1 MEIKLVGAENIT
13 DAQANS
19 DAQGRRSKAGSNF
32 EEEVFNY
39 LNSELGDNPKIR
51 LLRPRTQVYL
61 PGSKRKCPFCC
72 MQINTPFGDVIG
84 DTDIVVFHVK
94 RNTPLIIVSC
104 KTSLRE
110 RLASSLYNLHLYRK
124 KYPDIKLFF
133 VTKDNDLEFGK
144 EKRPNKNRILAIS
157 EGIFCYSQN
166 PKTDFGGCI
175 HPFEYMIIDIKRM
188 AGIEQ
193 KTRIRQKRKIN
204 NKNLLSQNKT
214 DA

>member
-1 MEIKLVGAENIT
+1 MANLQDGAEK
-13 DAQANS
+13 NS
-19 DAQGRRSKAGSNF
+19 DAQGRRSKAGNKF
-32 EEEVFNY
+32 ELEVYEY
-39 LNSELGDNPKIR
+39 LNKELGDHPKIR

-61 PGSKRKCPFCC
+61 PGSRRKCPFCC
-72 MQINTPFGDVIG
+72 MQINTSFGDIIG
-84 DTDIVVFHVK
+84 DTDIVVYHVK

-104 KTSLRE
+104 KTSIRE

-144 EKRPNKNRILAIS
+144 EKKPNKNRILAIS

-175 HPFEYMIIDIKRM
+175 HPYENMIVDIKRM

-193 KTRIRQKRKIN
+193 KKKIR
-204 NKNLLSQNKT
+204 KT
-214 DA
+214 NPASHETSVSRTQTNA

>member
-1 MEIKLVGAENIT
+1 MLKVQNGTEK
-13 DAQANS
+13 NS
-19 DAQGRRSKAGSNF
+19 DAQGRRSKAGNKF
-32 EEEVFNY
+32 ELDVYEY
-39 LNSELGDNPKIR
+39 LIRELGDHPKIR

-84 DTDIVVFHVK
+84 DTDIVVYHVK

-133 VTKDNDLEFGK
+133 VTKDNDLEFGT
-144 EKRPNKNRILAIS
+144 EKKPNKNRILAIS
-157 EGIFCYSQN
+157 EGIYCYSQN

-175 HPFEYMIIDIKRM
+175 HPFDNMVIDIKRM

-193 KTRIRQKRKIN
+193 KKIVRRRN
-204 NKNLLSQNKT
+204 TPPHVTLVSRAQTN
-214 DA
+214 A

>member
-1 MEIKLVGAENIT
+1 MEIKLKEAENIS
-13 DAQANS
+13 DAQGNS
-19 DAQGRRSKAGSNF
+19 DAQGRRAKAGSSF

-39 LNSELGDNPKIR
+39 LNKELGDNPKIR
-51 LLRPRTQVYL
+51 LLRPRTLVYL

-94 RNTPLIIVSC
+94 RNIPLIIVSC

-110 RLASSLYNLHLYRK
+110 RLASSLYNLHLYRR
-124 KYPDIKLFF
+124 KYSDIKLFF
-133 VTKDNDLEFGK
+133 VTKDNDLEFGT
-144 EKRPNKNRILAIS
+144 EKKPNKNRILSIS

-193 KTRIRQKRKIN
+193 KKRILRKRKIKDEN
-204 NKNLLSQNKT
+204 PLSTNKT